1 MSNLEEM
8 FAFQLRAVGLEGF
21 VREYAAIPGRRFRFD
36 FAFVPERVLIEV
48 QGGTW
53 SGGAHGRGA
62 GIQRD
67 YEKGNLAVQHG
78 WRVLQFDSKMV
89 RSGEAIRMTEQ
100 ILKGVK

>member
-1 MSNLEEM
+1 MSDLEEV
-8 FAFQLRAVGLEGF
+8 FSFQMHAVGLEGF

-36 FAFVPERVLIEV
+36 FAFVPERVLIEI

-53 SGGAHGRGA
+53 NRGAHGRGA

-78 WRVLQFDSKMV
+78 WRVLSFDGKSVK
-89 RSGEAIRMTEQ
+89 SGEAVETIRKALE
-100 ILKGVK
+100 G